1 MKFKASPLW
10 GASSR
15 LGQKLELGLAFAIQ
29 EATKMSDLMR
39 SIVCANMSL
48 REKLSTLRTIVD
60 VSTLSDEE
68 KTKFKKDTA

>member
-1 MKFKASPLW
+1 
-10 GASSR
+10 
-15 LGQKLELGLAFAIQ
+15 
-29 EATKMSDLMR
+29 MSDLMR